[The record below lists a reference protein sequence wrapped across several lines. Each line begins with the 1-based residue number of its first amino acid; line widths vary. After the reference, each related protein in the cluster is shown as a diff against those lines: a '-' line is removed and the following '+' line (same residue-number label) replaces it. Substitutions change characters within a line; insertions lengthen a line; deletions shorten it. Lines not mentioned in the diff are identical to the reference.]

1 MKVRFQADAD
11 FNAEIR
17 AGVVRREPRIDFQ
30 TAEDADLRRL
40 PDSEVLE
47 FAAQQNRIL
56 VTHDHRTMPKHF
68 ADFILHHSS
77 PGVFIIAQTIS
88 VRMVIEELLLI
99 WTASESAEWRN
110 LIVELPL

>member
-11 FNAEIR
+11 LNAEIV
-17 AGVVRREPRIDFQ
+17 AGVLRREPSIDFQ
-30 TAEDADLRRL
+30 TADEANFRRL
-40 PDSEVLE
+40 ADPEVLAL
-47 FAAQQNRIL
+47 AAQENRIL
-56 VTHDHRTMPKHF
+56 ATHDRRTMPRHF